1 MAWATVQDVR
11 DRWLDGELPY
21 TDEQVQSLVDDAEDV
36 ILAEFPTIEQDIA
49 AGTVTTVRVVRVV
62 SRMVAR
68 VLRNPDGVRQR
79 QETRGSFTGSV
90 TYGGDNPG
98 ELYLSDDDRR
108 DLGGRSGRGRAFSFM
123 PAGV

>member
-1 MAWATVQDVR
+1 MAWATVNDVR
-11 DRWLDGELPY
+11 ARWLDGDLPY
-21 TDEQVQSLVDDAEDV
+21 TDGQVQSLVDDAED
-36 ILAEFPTIEQDIA
+36 IISAEFPNLDQRIA
-49 AGTVTTVRVVRVV
+49 SNEVSLVRVVRVV

-68 VLRNPDGVRQR
+68 VLKNPDGVRQR

-108 DLGGRSGRGRAFSFM
+108 DLGGRAGRARAFSFH
-123 PAGV
+123 PAGW

>member
-1 MAWATVQDVR
+1 MAWATVQDIR

-21 TDEQVQSLVDDAEDV
+21 TDEQVQTMVEDAED
-36 ILAEFPTIEQDIA
+36 IIA
-49 AGTVTTVRVVRVV
+49 AEYRTVDARIASGELSTARVVRVV
-62 SRMVAR
+62 ARMVVR
-68 VLRNPDGVRQR
+68 VLKNPDGVRQR

-98 ELYLSDDDRR
+98 ELYLSDEDRR
-108 DLGGRSGRGRAFSFM
+108 DLGGSAGRGRAFSFM